1 MTKKTAS
8 VKTLVLPV
16 AGLGKRLRPLTLR
29 TPKNLVKVAGR
40 ELIDYVLEDAAKS
53 GIERVVVVASPRHAA
68 RFRVYLA
75 KAKKQYGFSGVSVVT
90 QAAPLG
96 DGHAVLQAG
105 ARLGRGPVAVRFCDD
120 IIVSKDL
127 VIGSLVRLF
136 DEYRS
141 PVLLFQKVSWENV
154 SRYGIAGVDKTM
166 RRLSRFPKGH
176 VHRVDELI
184 EKPERDAAPSNLG
197 VVGGYVLTPRLIRNL
212 RKMFRMLKS
221 RHADALRIIDG
232 FQRELV
238 EHRHVYGWEFSG
250 KRLDCG
256 NLEGYYGA
264 EEYLRRK
271 KGR

>member
-1 MTKKTAS
+1 
-8 VKTLVLPV
+8 
-16 AGLGKRLRPLTLR
+16 
-29 TPKNLVKVAGR
+29 
-40 ELIDYVLEDAAKS
+40 
-53 GIERVVVVASPRHAA
+53 
-68 RFRVYLA
+68 
-75 KAKKQYGFSGVSVVT
+75 
-90 QAAPLG
+90 
-96 DGHAVLQAG
+96 
-105 ARLGRGPVAVRFCDD
+105 
-120 IIVSKDL
+120 
-127 VIGSLVRLF
+127 
-136 DEYRS
+136 
-141 PVLLFQKVSWENV
+141 SWENV
-154 SRYGIAGVDKTM
+154 YRYGIAGVDKTM

-238 EHRHVYGWEFSG
+238 EHHHVYGWEFSG

-256 NLEGYYGA
+256 NLEGYYEA